1 MNDSAMEPDFVTE
14 GRLLGVMHELM
25 KREPIFDRREVVS
38 CREDF
43 EREAAEDYWETGAS
57 GRRYSRAFVWATLE
71 ERFERGQDAYK
82 IEQWE
87 TREHHLR
94 EIAPRTYL
102 LTYTLWGQG
111 DRLTLRLTVWQGSV
125 DDGWQALYHQG
136 TVVT

>member
-71 ERFERGQDAYK
+71 ERFERG
-82 IEQWE
+82 
-87 TREHHLR
+87 
-94 EIAPRTYL
+94 
-102 LTYTLWGQG
+102 
-111 DRLTLRLTVWQGSV
+111 
-125 DDGWQALYHQG
+125 
-136 TVVT
+136 